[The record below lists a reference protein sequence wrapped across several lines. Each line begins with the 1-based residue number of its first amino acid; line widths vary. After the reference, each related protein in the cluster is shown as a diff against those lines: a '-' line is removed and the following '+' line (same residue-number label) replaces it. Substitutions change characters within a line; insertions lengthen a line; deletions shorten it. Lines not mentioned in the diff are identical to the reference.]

1 MYQVGHCLRFIYK
14 YAIKNNTRK
23 SCLLK
28 VSSNSV
34 CSYLLVCFIHRCY
47 TEKCLCYVFLTLYMF
62 CYTKTMGCLFY
73 GIPDHGSCHRISQ

>member
-47 TEKCLCYVFLTLYMF
+47 TEKCLCYVFL
-62 CYTKTMGCLFY
+62 
-73 GIPDHGSCHRISQ
+73 